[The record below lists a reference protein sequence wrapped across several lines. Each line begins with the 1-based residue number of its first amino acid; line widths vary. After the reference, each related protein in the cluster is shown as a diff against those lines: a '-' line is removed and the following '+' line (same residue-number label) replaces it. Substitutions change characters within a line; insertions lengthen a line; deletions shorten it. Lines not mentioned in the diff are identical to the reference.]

1 MRPRTILL
9 PVLLVGALALA
20 AVALLASA
28 IPTPLRVALLILA
41 LLILLF
47 PSLRLLRWLLWSVG
61 RRLAVSYMLI
71 GVVPLVLLTGLLVLV
86 VYVAAGVFLGHV
98 YRDSVRELQ
107 DTADR
112 SAAAALARWRAGGS
126 TPTIVDEGL
135 ATAYY
140 RDGRRVAGTLEAP
153 ERWPD
158 WLQRQRETSTGSA
171 SERDDPVDIAQS
183 PFVALPDGEAAVV
196 GLATADP
203 RTEPQ
208 EDGDA
213 PLSVLTIASQD
224 VERRLSD
231 STGLWTVLL
240 RSDDPR
246 KRARIQLSVG
256 GGEFNLTPITRVADE
271 EAARA
276 EFFGSPASGAPL
288 RKRPW
293 IWWGE
298 LSRDFRD
305 LASGE
310 PVAEYIAASLNA
322 TPAVLFR
329 HLVSGSAEV
338 NTTIL
343 LALLAVSGTLASL
356 YLAALAM
363 AAYMIV
369 GLSRAVNRLSRATAA
384 VRAGDFSG
392 RIPAR
397 RYDQVGELQ
406 RTFNEMT
413 EGLEK
418 AVATRAHQEALE
430 SELAVARRL
439 QESLLPAS
447 LPASEAFD
455 FATLFEPSAAIGGD
469 YFDILRLDEDRLAVV
484 IADVSGHGLAAGL
497 RMAMLKATLNVLVEE
512 HKSPEELLG
521 RLDAMVRG
529 ERPRYFITCT
539 VAVVDFRAGRLEVT
553 NAGHPPTYR
562 IRDGAVEEI
571 LIPGSPLGTLGDV
584 YGRRE
589 LELRPGDTLI
599 WLSDGLIE
607 ATNGD
612 GQPFGYERIEQAL
625 AGPASDA
632 AAVRERLLAAVATH
646 AAGHA
651 PDDDR
656 TLVVLHYRGAPAA
669 PDAP

>member
-9 PVLLVGALALA
+9 PALLVGALVLG
-20 AVALLASA
+20 AVAILASA
-28 IPTPLRVALLILA
+28 MPTALRLALLFLA
-41 LLILLF
+41 LLILLVL
-47 PSLRLLRWLLWSVG
+47 SLGLLRWLLWSVG
-61 RRLAVSYMLI
+61 RRLTVSYFLI
-71 GVVPLVLLTGLLVLV
+71 GVVPFPLLTLILSLA
-86 VYVAAGVFLGHV
+86 VYVAAGIFLGHV
-98 YRDSVRELQ
+98 YRDAVGELQ
-107 DTADR
+107 KTADR
-112 SAAAALARWRAGGS
+112 AAANALSAWREDAATPADAG
-126 TPTIVDEGL
+126 DGL
-135 ATAYY
+135 AVAYY
-140 RDGRRVAGTLEAP
+140 REGRRVAGSPRAP
-153 ERWPD
+153 DAWPA
-158 WLQRQRETSTGSA
+158 WLLQRH
-171 SERDDPVDIAQS
+171 RDDPADIVQS
-183 PFVALPDGEAAVV
+183 PFVALRDGKPALV
-196 GLATADP
+196 GTATASPPAGASSPGSPDSETP
-203 RTEPQ
+203 
-208 EDGDA
+208 DLA
-213 PLSVLTIASQD
+213 VLTLAG
-224 VERRLSD
+224 ERLEQRLSKAIG
-231 STGLWTVLL
+231 SWIQLL

-246 KRARIQLSVG
+246 KGSNIQISFGARRFSLVPAVRSAG
-256 GGEFNLTPITRVADE
+256 
-271 EAARA
+271 EAAARE
-276 EFFGSPASGAPL
+276 EFFGSSGADAPL
-288 RKRPW
+288 LQRPW

-298 LSRDFRD
+298 LTRDFRS
-305 LASGE
+305 LADGE
-310 PVAEYIAASLNA
+310 PVAEYIIASLN
-322 TPAVLFR
+322 TPPTTVFR
-329 HLVSGSAEV
+329 HLSSGSAEV
-338 NTTIL
+338 NTSIL
-343 LALLAVSGTLASL
+343 VALMAISGMLASL
-356 YLAALAM
+356 YLVAVAM
-363 AAYMIV
+363 AVYMIV

-384 VRAGDFSG
+384 VRAGDFSV

-397 RYDQVGELQ
+397 RHDQVGELQ

-430 SELAVARRL
+430 SELGLARRL

-447 LPASEAFD
+447 LPASEALD

-469 YFDILRLDEDRLAVV
+469 YFDILRLDEDRVAVV

-512 HKSPEELLG
+512 HKSPEELLA

-562 IRDGAVEEI
+562 VRDGTVEEI
-571 LIPGSPLGTLGDV
+571 LVLGSPLGALGDV

-589 LELRPGDTLI
+589 VELRPGDTLI

-625 AGPASDA
+625 AGPVSDA
-632 AAVRERLLAAVATH
+632 AAVRERLLAAIATH

>member
-9 PVLLVGALALA
+9 PALLVGALVLG
-20 AVALLASA
+20 AVAVLASA
-28 IPTPLRVALLILA
+28 MPTPLRLALLFLA
-41 LLILLF
+41 LLILLAL
-47 PSLRLLRWLLWSVG
+47 SLGLLRWLLWSVG
-61 RRLAVSYMLI
+61 RRLTVSYFLI
-71 GVVPLVLLTGLLVLV
+71 GVVPFPLLTLILSLA

-98 YRDSVRELQ
+98 YRDAVGELQ
-107 DTADR
+107 KSADR
-112 SAAAALARWRAGGS
+112 AAANALSSWREDAATPGDGGDGF
-126 TPTIVDEGL
+126 VV
-135 ATAYY
+135 AYY
-140 RDGRRVAGTLEAP
+140 REGRRVAGTPRAP
-153 ERWPD
+153 DEWPA
-158 WLQRQRETSTGSA
+158 WLLQRHRADSA
-171 SERDDPVDIAQS
+171 DIVQS
-183 PFVALPDGEAAVV
+183 PFVALRDGKPALV
-196 GLATADP
+196 GSATASP
-203 RTEPQ
+203 PA
-208 EDGDA
+208 DA
-213 PLSVLTIASQD
+213 ASSDSGESETPDLAVLTLAGD
-224 VERRLSD
+224 RLERRLSEA
-231 STGLWTVLL
+231 TGSWIQLL

-246 KRARIQLSVG
+246 KRSNIQISIGGRSVSLVPAVRSAG
-256 GGEFNLTPITRVADE
+256 
-271 EAARA
+271 EAAAR
-276 EFFGSPASGAPL
+276 EQFFGSSGADAPL
-288 RKRPW
+288 LQQPW

-298 LSRDFRD
+298 LTRDFRG
-305 LASGE
+305 LADGE

-322 TPAVLFR
+322 PPTTVFR
-329 HLVSGSAEV
+329 HLSSGSAEV
-338 NTTIL
+338 NTSIL
-343 LALLAVSGTLASL
+343 VALMAISGMLASL
-356 YLAALAM
+356 YLVAVAM
-363 AAYMIV
+363 AVYMIV

-384 VRAGDFSG
+384 VRAGDFSV

-397 RYDQVGELQ
+397 RHDQVGELQ

-447 LPASEAFD
+447 LPASEALD

-469 YFDILRLDEDRLAVV
+469 YFDVLRLDEDRVAVV
-484 IADVSGHGLAAGL
+484 IADVSGHGLPAGL

-512 HKSPEELLG
+512 HKSPEDLLG
-521 RLDAMVRG
+521 RLDVMVRG
-529 ERPRYFITCT
+529 ERPRYFITCS
-539 VAVVDFRAGRLEVT
+539 VSVVDSRSGRLEIT

-571 LIPGSPLGTLGDV
+571 LVPGSPLGALGDV

-632 AAVRERLLAAVATH
+632 AAVRERLLAAIATH

-656 TLVVLHYRGAPAA
+656 TLVVLHYRGAPGAA
-669 PDAP
+669 DTP